1 MNTALSNVRYV
12 ALGPDGGNALL
23 RVTPDGAIV
32 SMRKIVTLTAE
43 DGHWYWMSVKN
54 ADTGKWQKKKLITA
68 KGYDYLRGIVG
79 IHFFS
84 PDTITNHDGKQ
95 VGNPYL
101 AESEGMLD
109 YVKIRVVGSCRGP
122 SGNWMAQDL
131 TFVFN
136 FRAYLASDLFGKW
149 HDKDSGAVQEWGQV
163 INPKAAPPCPA
174 NKLRVPLPQGLE
186 LEVDIMNSAV
196 IRILREHLEKH
207 KFAERQAYSMA
218 ARNIMR
224 KLLGLY
230 YVEENNTVTVT
241 IWPQA
246 DKDLLNMKSMFEKSQ
261 TGTVSI
267 DSDTIEVERDTAV
280 ATEEDLQAVDESD
293 DDKIEDAEI
302 IPQAKP
308 ERTVDQ
314 ARAELREA
322 VRSILANEEE
332 PKQRDARIKAACKL
346 VGIRDL
352 KDITRADITVEAI
365 DKLKDH
371 LRISL

>member
-1 MNTALSNVRYV
+1 MNTSLANVRYV
-12 ALGPDGGNALL
+12 GLGPDGGNALL
-23 RVTPDGAIV
+23 RTTPDGAIV

-43 DGHWYWMSVKN
+43 DGHWYWMGVKN
-54 ADTGKWQKKKLITA
+54 ADTGKWEKKKLITA

-79 IHFFS
+79 IHFMS
-84 PDTITNHDGKQ
+84 PDTITNHEGKQ

-101 AESEGMLD
+101 AECDGMLD
-109 YVKIRVVGSCRGP
+109 YVKVRVIGSCRGP

-149 HDKDSGAVQEWGQV
+149 HDKDSGSVQPWGEV
-163 INPKAAPPCPA
+163 INPKAAPPCEA
-174 NKLRVPLPQGLE
+174 TKLRVPLPQGLE
-186 LEVDIMNSAV
+186 LEVNIMNPAV
-196 IRILREHLEKH
+196 IRILREHLEKQ

-246 DKDLLNMKSMFEKSQ
+246 DKDLLKMKSMFEKSQ
-261 TGTVSI
+261 SGSVSI
-267 DSDTIEVERDTAV
+267 DSDTVELERETAV
-280 ATEEDLQAVDESD
+280 ATDEDLQAVDERD
-293 DDKIEDAEI
+293 DEKIEDAEI
-302 IPQAKP
+302 IPPAKT
-308 ERTVDQ
+308 ERTADQ
-314 ARAELREA
+314 ARSELREVIRA
-322 VRSILANEEE
+322 IPVNEDK
-332 PKQRDARIKAACKL
+332 PKQKDALIKAACKL
-346 VGIRDL
+346 VGL
-352 KDITRADITVEAI
+352 KDIKDVMRADVTVETI

-371 LRISL
+371 LRTNL